1 MRARAL
7 CYAAAAGCGA
17 PRDDGADVDDGGPAV
32 VLLLGRRHRKPPVP
46 EAALVIVVVKMH
58 NDHGEPQPSRR
69 CCRNCTT
76 YSGHP
81 NSEPNVYEGCLAVGL
96 LLYIIQSV
104 EF

>member
-1 MRARAL
+1 MFSFHSVN
-7 CYAAAAGCGA
+7 AGCFGTVA
-17 PRDDGADVDDGGPAV
+17 GSHRSSSKAIVVDV
-32 VLLLGRRHRKPPVP
+32 
-46 EAALVIVVVKMH
+46 IVVKMH

>member
-58 NDHGEPQPSRR
+58 NDHGEPQPLKFRTSESPR
-69 CCRNCTT
+69 CHRKGVDLIH
-76 YSGHP
+76 SAWK
-81 NSEPNVYEGCLAVGL
+81 SL
-96 LLYIIQSV
+96 
-104 EF
+104 